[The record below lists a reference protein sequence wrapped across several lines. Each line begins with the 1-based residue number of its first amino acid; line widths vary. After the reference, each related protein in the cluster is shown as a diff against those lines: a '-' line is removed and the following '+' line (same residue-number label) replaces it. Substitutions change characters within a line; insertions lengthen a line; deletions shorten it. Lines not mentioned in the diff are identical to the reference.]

1 LGVVNRRLLA
11 WSWLALVLVI
21 LGYLG
26 NIGGGGTKNTD
37 ILYRYSTA
45 VGDAVV
51 YALILGAVLWI
62 AGGSREL
69 LALQRPRSRPR
80 SLGIALAVCL
90 LSLLVIDLLLDP
102 FLHGGRE
109 QGVVPTHWMP
119 AHAAAYAVNWIVVAG
134 VAPVVEELTYRGLG
148 YSLLRTRFGNWTSII
163 AVALLF
169 AGAHG
174 LVQAF
179 PELAI
184 LGGALAWLRVRT
196 QSVYPGMFVHAA
208 FNSIALAYVFWAH

>member
-1 LGVVNRRLLA
+1 MSGRLVAWLSLA
-11 WSWLALVLVI
+11 SALVF

-26 NIGGGGTKNTD
+26 TIAGGGTKSNND
-37 ILYRYSTA
+37 LLYHYSTA
-45 VGDAVV
+45 AGDTFV
-51 YALILGAVLWI
+51 YALILGVVLLI

-69 LALQRPRSRPR
+69 LALERPSSWLRA
-80 SLGIALAVCL
+80 LGAAVL
-90 LSLLVIDLLLDP
+90 VLLVSFFVIDFLLDP

-119 AHAAAYAVNWIVVAG
+119 AHAAAYAVNWVVVAG

-148 YSLLRTRFGNWTSII
+148 YSLLDARLGKWPSIV
-163 AVALLF
+163 AVGLFF

-179 PELAI
+179 PELAL
-184 LGGALAWLRVRT
+184 LGGALAWLRFRT
-196 QSVYPGMFVHAA
+196 ASVYPGMVVHAA
-208 FNSIALAYVFWAH
+208 FNSIALAYVFFAK